1 MWLFIHGSRYF
12 CKGNFHVQ
20 CLSLRFSKN
29 LKFYSFFCVWVGRGI
44 CSCVCM
50 HVCEYVHMCM
60 QARGQFWVSFFRNAV
75 HWDMVCHWPGA
86 CQDGHA
92 AWPPS
97 PRASLSLLPQHWDYS
112 LSGSSVWVLGI
123 YLSLMLTRKHFA
135 NYHCSPAILI
145 ISNNYFFVSLSL
157 LL

>member
-1 MWLFIHGSRYF
+1 MGLFIHGSRYF
-12 CKGNFHVQ
+12 CKGSFHVQ

-29 LKFYSFFCVWVGRGI
+29 LKFYSFICVRVNRGI
-44 CSCVCM
+44 CSCVCT

-75 HWDMVCHWPGA
+75 HWDTVCHWPGA

-97 PRASLSLLPQHWDYS
+97 PRASLFLLPRNWDYS
-112 LSGSSVWVLGI
+112 LNGSFVWVLGI
-123 YLSLMLTRKHFA
+123 YLSLMFARKHFA
-135 NYHCSPAILI
+135 NYHFSPAILL